1 MPAALKTPREID
13 HDLAR
18 RFSWAIASVAMHLEE
33 IRYFRAKTLGI
44 SGPQL
49 TILLAVMNLEEG
61 QGVSVRL
68 VAKAIHVD
76 PSFIT
81 TQTKLLEKKGL
92 IRRRTDENDARVVK
106 LSASDKAYKQITSAA
121 SEEEALNEFIFG
133 DLTNPKLDEITQQLE
148 ALKIRLEKAC
158 LKVAGGF

>member
-1 MPAALKTPREID
+1 MPPQID
-13 HDLAR
+13 HDSAR
-18 RFSWAIASVAMHLEE
+18 RFSWAIANVAMYLEE
-33 IRYFRAKTLGI
+33 LRYFRAKTLSI

-49 TILLAVMNLEEG
+49 TILMAVIDLEEG
-61 QGVSVRL
+61 QGVSVRV

-92 IRRRTDENDARVVK
+92 VRRRTDDTDARVVK
-106 LSASDKAYKQITSAA
+106 LSLTDKAYKQIA
-121 SEEEALNEFIFG
+121 STAGEEEALNEFIFA
-133 DLTNPKLDEITQQLE
+133 DLTTQKLDEVTQRLN

-158 LKVAGGF
+158 LKVEGGF